1 MDITVPKSLKL
12 LLSLVI
18 VLGAAGALWAQTATP
33 SPAAQIPGVIGEVKN
48 IDTATNQMIV
58 RAESGVLSTV
68 ILNEKTQY
76 KRMAPGAK
84 SLTGA
89 ADITLADVGS
99 GDRVWARWRPGT
111 DQTTVPAAQLVVM
124 SKADLAKKQEAERA
138 EWRKR
143 GVSGIV
149 SSVNPSTRE
158 ITVSSSSLTGQT
170 QSVIIPITDK
180 VLMRRYPPDSVPKY
194 SEAKPSKLEEV
205 KVKDQLR
212 ALGDK
217 SADGTHLTAEEV
229 VFGTFKI
236 AGGTVTEIDV
246 ANNQIKINDL
256 TTKKPLTI
264 VFKPDSIIRRLPQGA
279 AMMFGGGAGPGGPGG
294 GGQGAGPGQA
304 RPQGQGQQAQGQTA
318 GQGQTAQGQ
327 GPRPQG
333 AGPGG
338 GPQGGGRGGN
348 MADMLERLPTIT
360 INDLK
365 VGDTI
370 LMSSLP
376 GADPTQLVA
385 IQLVSGAETLLAMAA
400 ARPQQGGA
408 RPQGGVDLNGS
419 FGGMFGGLGGP

>member
-1 MDITVPKSLKL
+1 MSRVLKL
-12 LLSLVI
+12 ILSLAI
-18 VLGAAGALWAQTATP
+18 LLGAACALWAQTPT
-33 SPAAQIPGVIGEVKN
+33 PAAQIAGVIGEVKN
-48 IDTATNQMIV
+48 IDMATNQMIV

-76 KRMAPGAK
+76 KRMAPGTK

-89 ADITLADVGS
+89 TDIALSDVGP

-111 DQTTVPAAQLVVM
+111 DQQTVAAAQLVVM
-124 SKADLAKKQEAERA
+124 SKADLAKKQEAERN

-149 SSVNPSTRE
+149 KSVNPSTRE
-158 ITVSSSSLTGQT
+158 ITVSSRSLAGQS
-170 QSVIIPITDK
+170 QSVIIPVTDK
-180 VLMRRYPPDSVPKY
+180 VLLRRYPPDTVPKY
-194 SEAKPSKLEEV
+194 SDAKPSKFEEV
-205 KVKDQLR
+205 KVNDQLR

-236 AGGTVTEIDV
+236 AGGTVTAIDA

-256 TTKKPLTI
+256 TTKKSLTI

-279 AMMFGGGAGPGGPGG
+279 AMMLGGGMGPGGPGGGQGAGQGRPEAQGQGQRPGGAGPGGP
-294 GGQGAGPGQA
+294 
-304 RPQGQGQQAQGQTA
+304 
-318 GQGQTAQGQ
+318 
-327 GPRPQG
+327 
-333 AGPGG
+333 
-338 GPQGGGRGGN
+338 QGGGMRMGGGN
-348 MADMLERLPTIT
+348 MADMLEKLPVIS

-376 GADPTQLVA
+376 GADPTQLTA
-385 IQLVSGAETLLAMAA
+385 IQLVTGAETLLAMAA
-400 ARPQQGGA
+400 ARPQQGGQG

>member
-1 MDITVPKSLKL
+1 MSRVLKL
-12 LLSLVI
+12 ILSLAI
-18 VLGAAGALWAQTATP
+18 LLGAACALWAQTPT
-33 SPAAQIPGVIGEVKN
+33 PAAQIAGVIGEVKN
-48 IDTATNQMIV
+48 IDMATNQMIV

-76 KRMAPGAK
+76 KRMAPGTK

-89 ADITLADVGS
+89 TDIALSDVGP

-111 DQTTVPAAQLVVM
+111 DQHTIAAAQLVVM
-124 SKADLAKKQEAERA
+124 SKADLAKKQEAERN

-149 SSVNPSTRE
+149 KSVNPSTRE
-158 ITVSSSSLTGQT
+158 ITVSSRSLAGQS
-170 QSVIIPITDK
+170 QSVIIPVTDK
-180 VLMRRYPPDSVPKY
+180 VLLRRYPPDTVPKY
-194 SEAKPSKLEEV
+194 SDAKPSKFEEV
-205 KVKDQLR
+205 KVNDQLR

-236 AGGTVTEIDV
+236 AGGTVTAIDA

-256 TTKKPLTI
+256 TTKKSLTI

-279 AMMFGGGAGPGGPGG
+279 AMMLGGGMGPGGPGG
-294 GGQGAGPGQA
+294 GQGAGQGRPQA
-304 RPQGQGQQAQGQTA
+304 QGQGQ
-318 GQGQTAQGQ
+318 
-327 GPRPQG
+327 RPEG
-333 AGPGG
+333 AGPG
-338 GPQGGGRGGN
+338 GPQGGGMRMGGGS
-348 MADMLERLPTIT
+348 MADMLEKLPVIS

-376 GADPTQLVA
+376 GADPTQLTA
-385 IQLVSGAETLLAMAA
+385 IQLVTGAETLLAMAA
-400 ARPQQGGA
+400 ARPQQGGQG

>member
-1 MDITVPKSLKL
+1 MNISKTHMDISMSRVLKL
-12 LLSLVI
+12 ILSLAI
-18 VLGAAGALWAQTATP
+18 LLGAACALWAQTPT
-33 SPAAQIPGVIGEVKN
+33 PAAQIAGVIGEVKN
-48 IDTATNQMIV
+48 IDMATNQMIV

-76 KRMAPGAK
+76 KRMAPGTK

-89 ADITLADVGS
+89 TDIALSDVGP

-111 DQTTVPAAQLVVM
+111 DQQTVAAAQLVVM
-124 SKADLAKKQEAERA
+124 SKADLAKKQEAERN

-149 SSVNPSTRE
+149 KSVNPSTLA
-158 ITVSSSSLTGQT
+158 ITVSSRSLAGQS
-170 QSVIIPITDK
+170 QSVIIPVTDK
-180 VLMRRYPPDSVPKY
+180 VLLRRYPPDTVPKY
-194 SEAKPSKLEEV
+194 SDAKPSKFEEV
-205 KVKDQLR
+205 KVNDQLR

-236 AGGTVTEIDV
+236 AGGTVTAIDA

-256 TTKKPLTI
+256 TTKKSLTI

-279 AMMFGGGAGPGGPGG
+279 AMMLGGGMGPGGPGGGQGAGQGRPEAQGQGQRPGGAGPGGP
-294 GGQGAGPGQA
+294 
-304 RPQGQGQQAQGQTA
+304 
-318 GQGQTAQGQ
+318 
-327 GPRPQG
+327 
-333 AGPGG
+333 
-338 GPQGGGRGGN
+338 QGGGMRMGGGN
-348 MADMLERLPTIT
+348 MADMLEKLPVIS

-376 GADPTQLVA
+376 GADPNQLTA
-385 IQLVSGAETLLAMAA
+385 IQLVTGAETLLAMAA
-400 ARPQQGGA
+400 ARPQQGGQG

>member
-1 MDITVPKSLKL
+1 MSRVLKL
-12 LLSLVI
+12 ILSLAI
-18 VLGAAGALWAQTATP
+18 LLGAACALWAQTPT
-33 SPAAQIPGVIGEVKN
+33 PAAQIAGVIGEVKN
-48 IDTATNQMIV
+48 IDMATNQMIV

-76 KRMAPGAK
+76 KRMAPGTK

-89 ADITLADVGS
+89 TDIALSDVGP

-111 DQTTVPAAQLVVM
+111 DQQTVAAAQLVVM
-124 SKADLAKKQEAERA
+124 SKADLAKKQEAERN

-149 SSVNPSTRE
+149 KSVNPSTRE
-158 ITVSSSSLTGQT
+158 ITVSSRSLAGQS
-170 QSVIIPITDK
+170 QSVIIPVTDK
-180 VLMRRYPPDSVPKY
+180 VLLRRYPPDTVPKY
-194 SEAKPSKLEEV
+194 SDAKPSKFEEV
-205 KVKDQLR
+205 KVNDQLR

-236 AGGTVTEIDV
+236 AGGTVTAIDA

-256 TTKKPLTI
+256 TTKKSLTI

-279 AMMFGGGAGPGGPGG
+279 AMMLGGGMGSGGPGGGQGAGQGRPEAPGQGQRPGGAGPGGP
-294 GGQGAGPGQA
+294 
-304 RPQGQGQQAQGQTA
+304 
-318 GQGQTAQGQ
+318 
-327 GPRPQG
+327 
-333 AGPGG
+333 
-338 GPQGGGRGGN
+338 QGGGMRMGGGN
-348 MADMLERLPTIT
+348 MADMLEKLPVIS

-376 GADPTQLVA
+376 GADPTQLTA
-385 IQLVSGAETLLAMAA
+385 IQLVTGAETLLAMAA
-400 ARPQQGGA
+400 ARPQQGGQG

>member
-1 MDITVPKSLKL
+1 MSRVLKL
-12 LLSLVI
+12 ILSLAI
-18 VLGAAGALWAQTATP
+18 LLGAACALWAQTPT
-33 SPAAQIPGVIGEVKN
+33 PAAQIAGVIGEVKN

-76 KRMAPGAK
+76 KRMAPGTK

-89 ADITLADVGS
+89 TDIALSDVGP

-111 DQTTVPAAQLVVM
+111 DQQTVAAAQLVVM
-124 SKADLAKKQEAERA
+124 SKADLAKKQEAERN

-149 SSVNPSTRE
+149 KSVNPSTRE
-158 ITVSSSSLTGQT
+158 ITVSSRSLAGQS
-170 QSVIIPITDK
+170 QSVIIPVTDK
-180 VLMRRYPPDSVPKY
+180 VLLRRYPPDTVPKY
-194 SEAKPSKLEEV
+194 SDAKPSKFEEV
-205 KVKDQLR
+205 KVNDQLR

-236 AGGTVTEIDV
+236 AGGTVTAIDA

-256 TTKKPLTI
+256 TTKKSLTI

-279 AMMFGGGAGPGGPGG
+279 AMMLGGGMGSGGPGGGQGAGQGRPEAPGQGQRPGGAGPGGP
-294 GGQGAGPGQA
+294 
-304 RPQGQGQQAQGQTA
+304 
-318 GQGQTAQGQ
+318 
-327 GPRPQG
+327 
-333 AGPGG
+333 
-338 GPQGGGRGGN
+338 QGGGMRMGGGN
-348 MADMLERLPTIT
+348 MADMLEKLPVIS

-376 GADPTQLVA
+376 GADPTQLTA
-385 IQLVSGAETLLAMAA
+385 IQLVTGAETLLAMAA
-400 ARPQQGGA
+400 ARPQQGGQG